1 MDQEVIVMAN
11 SKKRVTVS
19 VTAKQKDILKQIF
32 NGTTMAQSIAQ
43 RATIILMLAD
53 GTAKKKTARELG
65 IDKNTVKKWCDR
77 WLAAYPKLI
86 EIEPVETSNKI
97 YKEKIMEIL
106 KDAPRSGSPP
116 QFTPEQVVH
125 IVSIGCEVLDDSDK
139 PTSRWTHKE
148 IAQEAINRN
157 IVETIS
163 SSSVGRFFKRSCP
176 KTS

>member
-1 MDQEVIVMAN
+1 MDQEVIVLTN
-11 SKKRVTVS
+11 SKIIITI
-19 VTAKQKDILKQIF
+19 TEKQKDILKQIF
-32 NGTTMAQSIAQ
+32 NSTTMAQSIAQ

-77 WLAAYPKLI
+77 WFAAYPKLK
-86 EIEPVETSNKI
+86 EIEPIETSNKI
-97 YKEKIMEIL
+97 YKEKIIEIL

-148 IAQEAINRN
+148 IAQEAVNRN

-163 SSSVGRFFKRSCP
+163 SSSVGRFFKRSYP